1 MSWPGTG
8 LLVSGPAE
16 MKLKEL
22 TSPAGSVKYCR
33 QPGGGLEMVLGLN
46 RGITVFKLRLGAS
59 GGYPV
64 GLLVCLRHELLDKVA
79 SIGLEVM
86 VLGVVGGC
94 ISKKVML
101 VCKVRI

>member
-1 MSWPGTG
+1 MLFS
-8 LLVSGPAE
+8 SE
-16 MKLKEL
+16 
-22 TSPAGSVKYCR
+22 KYFEQFEIFPR
-33 QPGGGLEMVLGLN
+33 VPTLVLGGFVQ
-46 RGITVFKLRLGAS
+46 RFFKLRLVAS

-64 GLLVCLRHELLDKVA
+64 GLLVCLRHKLLDKVA

-101 VCKVRI
+101 VLKVRI